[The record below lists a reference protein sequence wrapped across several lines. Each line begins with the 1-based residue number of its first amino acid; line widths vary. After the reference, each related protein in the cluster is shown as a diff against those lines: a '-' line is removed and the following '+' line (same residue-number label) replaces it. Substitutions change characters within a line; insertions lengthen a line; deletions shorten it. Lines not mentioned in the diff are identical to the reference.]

1 MFNFK
6 LASIGL
12 YTLMVIAIAAL
23 VIGSVALYYSTN
35 SSASKKSSCGN
46 KSSIQFA
53 GGIMSETST
62 GNVLLNT
69 GAAIAVG
76 FGNYSDSTVLTNE
89 EQVRSYSFVAPY
101 DGYLRNL
108 EVNVAAAAQTGA
120 TGPLF
125 ATIYTST
132 VCGEDLA
139 PTKLS
144 VFATISDV
152 RTDFCVKDSCHRLKV
167 CKGDRVAL
175 VLSGA
180 GPTLQDSVILF
191 NVSAGLE
198 YDAK

>member
-1 MFNFK
+1 MFNFQ

-12 YTLMVIAIAAL
+12 YTVMVIAIVAL
-23 VIGSVALYYSTN
+23 VVGAVALYYSTN
-35 SSASKKSSCGN
+35 SSTQKKHNS

-53 GGIMSETST
+53 GGIMSESAD
-62 GNVLLNT
+62 VLLAT
-69 GAAIAVG
+69 GGAIAVG

-108 EVNVAAAAQTGA
+108 EVNVAARVSTTGT

-152 RTDFCVKDSCHRLKV
+152 RTDFCVKDSCHKLKV

-180 GPTLQDSVILF
+180 GPTLQDSVILY

-198 YDAK
+198 YDSK

>member
-6 LASIGL
+6 LASVGL
-12 YTLMVIAIAAL
+12 YTIMVIAIVAL

-35 SSASKKSSCGN
+35 SSAQKKHSC

-62 GNVLLNT
+62 GNVLLAT
-69 GAAIAVG
+69 GGAIAVG

-89 EQVRSYSFVAPY
+89 EQVRSYSFVAPF

-180 GPTLQDSVILF
+180 GPTLQDSVILY

-198 YDAK
+198 YDSK